1 MQLFGSQAAVKYRYN
16 ARAWLEDEEDEE
28 ATPTESAN
36 QQKVDKLKRPL
47 QLKKVTVYPDK
58 IGESI
63 STQVKV
69 RQDQKM
75 VGKKCFLFFSPTP
88 TVAIMIGPKSRSL

>member
-1 MQLFGSQAAVKYRYN
+1 MKYRYN

-28 ATPTESAN
+28 ATPTESATL
-36 QQKVDKLKRPL
+36 QKVDKLKRPL

-75 VGKKCFLFFSPTP
+75 VGKKCFLFFALPP
-88 TVAIMIGPKSRSL
+88 PL

>member
-1 MQLFGSQAAVKYRYN
+1 MKYRYN

-28 ATPTESAN
+28 ATPTESATLR
-36 QQKVDKLKRPL
+36 KVDKLKRPL

-75 VGKKCFLFFSPTP
+75 VGKKCFLFFALPP
-88 TVAIMIGPKSRSL
+88 PL